1 MGLRTETTKGD
12 QPRFERGREGMEL
25 EACES
30 ATGRGA
36 YGAPALA
43 TLPHYEHCPARR
55 HSGEE
60 GTQGTGRVMTAPAA
74 RNDQRRER
82 HQGCCPVHVWRH
94 VSRHPSRCRA
104 HHKNTPSRAMRCS
117 RRTMSRT
124 LSRAHSLVSTAARSR
139 ERHAA
144 ASAPSFSREGL
155 GVFFLSSFVIGLSTD
170 VEDRRVGDRVAR
182 RHANESTESAS
193 GCPSIA
199 IGETRQ

>member
-1 MGLRTETTKGD
+1 MGLQHTKPTKGD
-12 QPRFERGREGMEL
+12 QPRFERGREGMEP

-30 ATGRGA
+30 ATGRGT

-43 TLPHYEHCPARR
+43 TLPHCPARR

-94 VSRHPSRCRA
+94 VSRHPSRSWA
-104 HHKNTPSRAMRCS
+104 HHRNTPSRAMRCS
-117 RRTMSRT
+117 RFTRWRT
-124 LSRAHSLVSTAARSR
+124 LSRAHSLVSTAARVC
-139 ERHAA
+139 ECHAA
-144 ASAPSFSREGL
+144 ASAPSLSREGL
-155 GVFFLSSFVIGLSTD
+155 GGFFLSSFCICRSTVD
-170 VEDRRVGDRVAR
+170 VEDRRVGDRAAR
-182 RHANESTESAS
+182 RHANQNTKSAS